1 MRVNN
6 EAPVKAVHIKCEAKA
21 TLPEKGPARVSFVG
35 YSGDAVDLSDYGFD
49 SPVVYRI
56 SGIANKQKIPI
67 LYNHREAVGHTV
79 KVNKINGET
88 QLTGRGYLSLPGEST
103 TKIEEGLK
111 NGFPFEGS
119 MGLKINNWNKDISF
133 HAKDSVVVNGR
144 TFQAPIYVVEKS
156 TMVEMTVTEFGR
168 DGETS
173 FELLNEERRMTIKNA
188 APPVDD
194 KTKDDLELKN
204 KKAQEEL
211 ELKNK
216 KEAEEKAALELK
228 NKKELEDKK
237 AKEELPSDVL
247 NSAKSLIRVQK
258 LLNTYK
264 DSAALDLVEKGL
276 ENGWDDERIKNEIEL
291 VTLRNQL
298 PKIPA
303 GGNKDN
309 KATFHNH
316 MAARMAISNGM
327 SPENAAKKWGKEVTD
342 KADSEGPMGPL
353 ELCVM
358 VANHMGGNYTGFSD
372 PDVVCK
378 FIKNSGFSTF
388 SMPNLFEDVGKAQ
401 LEERWTLNPPFAVQ
415 HLKEGSNPDFR
426 TTSKIRP
433 SGGEMWE
440 SLNADGKLSHTAFGK
455 ETRYT
460 STLDTKGQ
468 IVILDRETIVN
479 DDRDVL
485 SSMMD
490 AMLEGA
496 MMVPDYKLGMKMCA
510 QASAANTFWVNST
523 NSFTGTALTRANLS
537 TRYNDVR
544 QYNETRG
551 LVWNTIIN
559 GQWKLI
565 IGPNTEETAWEI
577 LKQDYIVNDTT
588 ANTKTG
594 SKNYWFNKFEMAVF
608 AQMGNTSALGSSNFV
623 DATTWVLWPKET
635 RFSPYEIT
643 YLRGKKRPT
652 IETVELPSD
661 MLGFGTRGYWDVE
674 VNERENTA
682 VVRCKA

>member
-6 EAPVKAVHIKCEAKA
+6 EANVKPIHIKCEAKA
-21 TLPEKGPARVSFVG
+21 TLPEKGPAKLSFMA
-35 YSGDAVDLSDYGFD
+35 YSGDSVDLSDYGFD
-49 SPVVYRI
+49 HPVVYRV

-67 LYNHREAVGHTV
+67 LYNHQDAVGHTTKIS
-79 KVNKINGET
+79 KVDGET
-88 QLTGRGYLSLPGEST
+88 KLSGRGFLSLPGVTT

-111 NGFPFEGS
+111 NGFPYEGS
-119 MGLKINNWNKDISF
+119 MGLRIDNWKDHISF
-133 HAKDSVVVNGR
+133 HAKDPVVVNGR

-156 TMVEMTVTEFGR
+156 RMIEMTVTEFGR

-188 APPVDD
+188 APPADD
-194 KTKDDLELKN
+194 KTKDDLDLKN

-211 ELKNK
+211 DLKNKQEKEALDLKNK
-216 KEAEEKAALELK
+216 KEAEEKAALDLK
-228 NKKELEDKK
+228 NKQDDL
-237 AKEELPSDVL
+237 S
-247 NSAKSLIRVQK
+247 SAKLLIRTQK
-258 LLNTYK
+258 LINNYK
-264 DSAALDLVEKGL
+264 DHLDIVENGL
-276 ENGWDDERIKNEIEL
+276 QNGWDDERIKNEVEL
-291 VTLRNQL
+291 VQLRNQL
-298 PKIPA
+298 PKIPS
-303 GGNKDN
+303 GNTKDT
-309 KATFHNH
+309 KATFYNH

-327 SPENAAKKWGKEVTD
+327 TAEGAAKKWGKEVTD
-342 KADSEGPMGPL
+342 QVDSEGPMGPL

-378 FIKNSGFSTF
+378 FIKNAGFSTF

-401 LEERWTLNPPFAVQ
+401 LEERWALNPPFAVQ

-440 SLNADGKLSHTAFGK
+440 GLSADGKISHTSFGK

-485 SSMMD
+485 ASMMD

-496 MMVPDYKLGMKMCA
+496 MMVPDYKLGLKMLA
-510 QASAANTFWVNST
+510 QASAASTFWVDT
-523 NSFTGTALTRANLS
+523 VNSFTSMALTRANLS
-537 TRYNDVR
+537 TRYTDVR

-559 GQWKLI
+559 GEWKLI
-565 IGPNTEETAWEI
+565 HGPNLEETAWEI
-577 LKQDYIVNDTT
+577 LKQDYIVGDTT

-594 SKNYWFNKFEMAVF
+594 SKNYWFNKFQMAMF
-608 AQMGNTSALGSSNFV
+608 AQMGNTSALGNVNFV
-623 DATTWVLWPKET
+623 ASTSWVLWPKEV
-635 RFSPYEIT
+635 RFSPYEVT

-682 VVRCKA
+682 IVRCKA

>member
-1 MRVNN
+1 MRLNN
-6 EAPVKAVHIKCEAKA
+6 EANVKAVHIKCEAKA
-21 TLPEKGPARVSFVG
+21 TLPEKGPAKLSFLA
-35 YSGDAVDLSDYGFD
+35 YSGDSVDLSDYGFD
-49 SPVVYRI
+49 YPVVYKV
-56 SGIANKQKIPI
+56 SGIVNKQKIPI
-67 LYNHREAVGHTV
+67 LYNHGEAVGHTT
-79 KVNKINGET
+79 KVNKLEGET
-88 QLTGRGYLSLPGEST
+88 KLGGRGYLSLPGAATS
-103 TKIEEGLK
+103 KIEEGLK

-119 MGLKINNWNKDISF
+119 MGLRIDNWNKDISF
-133 HAKDSVVVNGR
+133 HAKDPVVVNGR

-156 TMVEMTVTEFGR
+156 KMVEMTVTEFGR

-194 KTKDDLELKN
+194 KQVLPP
-204 KKAQEEL
+204 
-211 ELKNK
+211 
-216 KEAEEKAALELK
+216 
-228 NKKELEDKK
+228 EDKK
-237 AKEELPSDVL
+237 VDNKEPEDKKVENKAPEDKKVEEKKELPSDVL

-264 DSAALDLVEKGL
+264 DSESLELVEKGL
-276 ENGWDDERIKNEIEL
+276 ENGWDDDRIKNEIEL
-291 VTLRNQL
+291 VQLRNQL
-298 PKIPA
+298 PKLPS
-303 GGNKDN
+303 GGAKEN
-309 KATFHNH
+309 KATFYNT
-316 MAARMAISNGM
+316 MAARVALSNGM
-327 SPENAAKKWGKEVTD
+327 TPEGIAKKWGKEV
-342 KADSEGPMGPL
+342 ADNVYEQGVMGPF
-353 ELCVM
+353 ELCVS

-372 PDVVCK
+372 ADVVCK

-433 SGGEMWE
+433 SGGEMWDKL
-440 SLNADGKLSHTAFGK
+440 SADGKISHTSFGK

-460 STLDTKGQ
+460 TELDTKAQ
-468 IVILDRETIVN
+468 MIVFDRPTIIN

-485 SSMMD
+485 ATMMD
-490 AMLEGA
+490 SMLEGA
-496 MMVPDYKLGMKMCA
+496 MMVPDYKLGMKMLA
-510 QASAANTFWVNST
+510 QASAANTFWVDT
-523 NSFTGTALTRANLS
+523 VNSFTSTALTRANLS
-537 TRYNDVR
+537 TRYTDVR

-559 GQWKLI
+559 GNWKLI
-565 IGPNTEETAWEI
+565 HGPSLEETAWEI

-594 SKNYWFNKFEMAVF
+594 SKNYWFNKFEMAMF
-608 AQMGNTSALGSSNFV
+608 AQMGNTSALGSTGFV
-623 DATTWVLWPKET
+623 ASTAWLLWPKEV

-652 IETVELPSD
+652 IESVDLPGD

-682 VVRCKA
+682 IVRCKA